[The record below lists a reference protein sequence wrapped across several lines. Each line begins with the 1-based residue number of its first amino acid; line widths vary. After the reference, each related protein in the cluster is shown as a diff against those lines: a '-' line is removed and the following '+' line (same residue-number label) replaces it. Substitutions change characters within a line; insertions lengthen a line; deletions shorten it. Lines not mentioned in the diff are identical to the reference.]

1 VTRLENLVEP
11 GTNGWCVIVT
21 RGIVT
26 LSPLL
31 SIGAII
37 DAGLCIGCGLCRSI
51 APGAIRMELST
62 QGAET
67 PVVDHDLKDGELRLI
82 NEVCPG
88 LRVDGRRPES
98 ESSAA
103 RWDTIWGPAI
113 AMAKGYATDP
123 GVRFRCSAG
132 GGTSA
137 LGIYLLETEEVDF
150 ILHVRAS
157 RTLPMRSEA
166 HISRTKAEV
175 LEGAGSRYGPAAPL
189 VELTQLL
196 DRGRPFAVIGKPCDI
211 SAIHNLSRADPRVD
225 ALIRYR
231 IAIVCGGASAFG
243 LSLDLVERFGVRES
257 EVSLLRYRGYGNPG
271 RTRIETRDGRAFEVT
286 YNDLWA
292 DEDKW
297 RILFRC
303 KVCGDA
309 VGETADIAISD
320 VWPGGGPSGE
330 DAGFN
335 GFIART
341 EPGAGL
347 FRRAVDAGA
356 LTLVSDMDFRD
367 FDAVQPHQVRKK
379 QAITS
384 RLAALREA
392 GLPATDYRDLR
403 LDAAAATATP
413 EYRRENHEGMRQRLA
428 KRRPTEPD

>member
-1 VTRLENLVEP
+1 
-11 GTNGWCVIVT
+11 
-21 RGIVT
+21 VT
-26 LSPLL
+26 LSSLL
-31 SIGAII
+31 SIDAIV

-51 APGAIRMELST
+51 APGAIRMELSP
-62 QGAET
+62 QGAEI
-67 PVVDHDLKDGELRLI
+67 PVSAGDLEDAELRLI

-88 LRVDGRRPES
+88 LRVDGRRPET

-103 RWDTIWGPAI
+103 IWDTIWGPAL
-113 AMAKGYATDP
+113 AMVKGYAADP
-123 GVRFRCSAG
+123 DVRFRCSAG

-137 LGIYLLETEEVDF
+137 LGIHLLESREVDF

-157 RTLPMRSEA
+157 RALPMRSEA
-166 HISRTKAEV
+166 HVSRSKAEV

-189 VELTQLL
+189 VQLMQLL

-211 SAIHNLSRADPRVD
+211 SAIHNLSRTDRRVD
-225 ALIRYR
+225 ELIRYR

-243 LSLDLVERFGVRES
+243 LSLDLIERFGVREP

-271 RTRIETRDGRAFEVT
+271 RTRVETRDGRAFEVT

-292 DEDKW
+292 DEGKW
-297 RILFRC
+297 RLFFRC
-303 KVCGDA
+303 KICGDA

-341 EPGAGL
+341 ERGADL
-347 FRRAVDAGA
+347 LRRAVDAGA
-356 LTLVSDMDFRD
+356 LTPSGEMSFRD

-384 RLAALREA
+384 RLAALRDA
-392 GLPATDYRDLR
+392 GLPVTDYRDLR
-403 LDAAAATATP
+403 LDAAAETATP
-413 EYRRENHEGMRQRLA
+413 EHRRENYEGMRQRVA
-428 KRRPTEPD
+428 KRKPTDPD